1 MQSAMVA
8 IEEVA
13 RSWNRCHGAFYRVA
27 ESDLFWNLQEQRL
40 LRYWKG
46 DVEGVP
52 VLWAEAAPEG
62 IELGIPAKGLWLSLF
77 GEIPD
82 GNEVV
87 FAAGVEGFAKQ
98 NGKGRIAICSDEFHF
113 LPGIPSD
120 ELSGSRLADAF
131 RARGFSTADCADFV
145 GDPATAT
152 CTQYRNAAAE
162 LARERGWTLRLAD
175 SEADH
180 EALGA
185 FLAREFPGRWTREWK
200 VWRSRADT
208 RRGFWNLLRDENG
221 TVLGFS
227 RLAAR
232 GRHSPVGAGW
242 TPGALR
248 LPLAADGAR
257 LDTDSCLG
265 PIGISASE
273 RGRGAGKILLGL
285 SLSELVL
292 QGAKRTCID
301 WTNAYNYYTPLG
313 FEIVRRYL
321 SAWKEI

>member
-1 MQSAMVA
+1 MHSTTVV

-13 RSWNRCHGAFYRVA
+13 RAWNRCHGAFYHVA
-27 ESDLFWNLQEQRL
+27 ESDLFWNLREQRL
-40 LRYWKG
+40 LRYWSG
-46 DVEGVP
+46 EADGVP

-62 IELGIPAKGLWLSLF
+62 IELGISAKGLWVSLF

-82 GNEVV
+82 GKEAA
-87 FAAGVEGFAKQ
+87 FAAAVENFARR
-98 NGKGRIAICSDEFHF
+98 NGKGRVAIGSDEFHF

-120 ELSGSRLADAF
+120 DDSGARLTEAL
-131 RARGFSTADCADFV
+131 RARGFSTADCADFA
-145 GDPATAT
+145 GEPDGAA
-152 CTQYRNAAAE
+152 CSEYRKAAAE
-162 LARERGWTLRLAD
+162 MACSRGWTLRLAEGD
-175 SEADH
+175 ADH
-180 EALGA
+180 EALGG

-200 VWRSRADT
+200 VWRSRPDT
-208 RRGFWNLLRDENG
+208 RRAFWNLLRDENG

-227 RLAAR
+227 RLAVR
-232 GRHSPVGAGW
+232 GRHTPLTAGW

-248 LPLAADGAR
+248 LPLAAAGAR

-265 PIGISASE
+265 PIGISATE